1 MLLRLNF
8 LSLLIPRK
16 TQIFA
21 AEAIAPLVALL
32 LMPELLRGPDVIWF
46 VDNEA
51 AVSSL
56 IRGSSKSE
64 DVGHLAAAVHVTCL
78 ELGVR
83 IWYEWIDS
91 KSNPADGL
99 SRAGLSDQW
108 TREQSWH
115 LHEVGPEMMDRI
127 AEYVR
132 SPTLARLIGPLADV
146 FHTGGVN

>member
-1 MLLRLNF
+1 MTRLRR
-8 LSLLIPRK
+8 SGSTK
-16 TQIFA
+16 
-21 AEAIAPLVALL
+21 AP
-32 LMPELLRGPDVIWF
+32 
-46 VDNEA
+46 
-51 AVSSL
+51 SSN
-56 IRGSSKSE
+56 
-64 DVGHLAAAVHVTCL
+64 VGHLAAAVHVKCL

-83 IWYEWIDS
+83 IWYASVDS

-146 FHTGGVN
+146 SHRRSKLSRKERKKKQVHTDSGVSDCPH